1 MMDDLSMKN
10 CNKCCCNEP
19 QTKEYIDPVCMMRT
33 NDKEAYIPYEYK
45 GATYYFCNPGCLE
58 KFKKNPEMYLPNLA
72 KPILPAPPQSMVIPG
87 AGKGLY
93 TCPMHPEIISSTPGP
108 CPKCGM
114 SLEPVA
120 PVLDEG
126 ENPEYIDMKRRF
138 FFSLVFTIPLMLIA
152 MRHMLPG
159 HLLQAQATDT
169 TFGLIELLL
178 ATPVVL
184 WAGWPFFVRAWSSLV
199 SRNLNM
205 FTLIG
210 LGVAVSYGFSLIA
223 TLLPDLFPSSL
234 KGEGGNVGVYFE
246 ASSMIV
252 TLVLLGQVLE
262 LKARSRTGQAIRELL
277 NLAPKTARIIRDN
290 GTEEDILLE
299 MIHPGDRLRVR
310 PGEKIPTDGVI
321 LDGTS
326 SVDESMITG
335 EPIPVEKEPGDKVVG
350 ATLNATGSFVMG
362 VEKVGDDTL
371 LAQIVRMTIEAGRS
385 RAPIQQLADVVSS
398 YFVPAVVAAAL
409 IAFILWLLFGPEPRL
424 PHAIVSAVSVLIIA
438 CPCALGLATPMSIL
452 VATGRGAHMGV
463 LFRDAEAIQSLRT
476 VDTVIVDKTGTLT
489 EGKPTI
495 STVIACEGQDEKRL
509 LYLASSIEKASEH
522 PLSAAIIQGAKKRG
536 IEPGR
541 ASTFISHTGKGVSGF
556 VDGHN
561 VILGNKLLL
570 KDFGIEPGEIESEV
584 DYLPAHG
591 ATVMFVAVDGKVA
604 GVIAISDTIKETSKT
619 AVAMLHGDGLR
630 LVMLTGDR
638 KASAEAVASKLGID
652 EVYSEVLPAD
662 KVALVKQFQDKGHV
676 VAMAGD
682 GINDAPALAR
692 ATVGIAMGGG
702 TDVAI
707 QSAHIILVKGDLRA
721 VARARLLS
729 KATMRNIKQ
738 NLFFAFFYNVLCV
751 PIAAGALYPF
761 FGIILSPM
769 IAAAAMSLSSVSVIS
784 NAMRLRKVVV

>member
-45 GATYYFCNPGCLE
+45 GATYYFCNPGCLV

-120 PVLDEG
+120 PALDEG

-570 KDFGIEPGEIESEV
+570 KDFGIEPGGIESEV
-584 DYLPAHG
+584 DYLPANG

-638 KASAEAVASKLGID
+638 KASAEAVADKLGID

>member
-1 MMDDLSMKN
+1 
-10 CNKCCCNEP
+10 
-19 QTKEYIDPVCMMRT
+19 
-33 NDKEAYIPYEYK
+33 
-45 GATYYFCNPGCLE
+45 
-58 KFKKNPEMYLPNLA
+58 
-72 KPILPAPPQSMVIPG
+72 
-87 AGKGLY
+87 
-93 TCPMHPEIISSTPGP
+93 
-108 CPKCGM
+108 
-114 SLEPVA
+114 
-120 PVLDEG
+120 
-126 ENPEYIDMKRRF
+126 
-138 FFSLVFTIPLMLIA
+138 
-152 MRHMLPG
+152 
-159 HLLQAQATDT
+159 
-169 TFGLIELLL
+169 
-178 ATPVVL
+178 
-184 WAGWPFFVRAWSSLV
+184 
-199 SRNLNM
+199 
-205 FTLIG
+205 
-210 LGVAVSYGFSLIA
+210 
-223 TLLPDLFPSSL
+223 
-234 KGEGGNVGVYFE
+234 
-246 ASSMIV
+246 
-252 TLVLLGQVLE
+252 
-262 LKARSRTGQAIRELL
+262 
-277 NLAPKTARIIRDN
+277 
-290 GTEEDILLE
+290 
-299 MIHPGDRLRVR
+299 
-310 PGEKIPTDGVI
+310 
-321 LDGTS
+321 
-326 SVDESMITG
+326 MITG
-335 EPIPVEKEPGDKVVG
+335 EPIPVQKEPGDKVVG

-362 VEKVGDDTL
+362 AEKVGDDTL

-398 YFVPAVVAAAL
+398 YFVPAVVAAAS
-409 IAFILWLLFGPEPRL
+409 IAFILWLLFGPEPKL

-476 VDTVIVDKTGTLT
+476 VDTVIFDKTGTLT
-489 EGKPTI
+489 EGKPAI
-495 STVIACEGQDEKRL
+495 STIIACEGQDEKRL

-570 KDFGIEPGEIESEV
+570 KDFGIEAGGIESEV

-591 ATVMFVAVDGKVA
+591 ATVMFVAVDGKVS

-662 KVALVKQFQDKGHV
+662 KVALVKQFQDRGHV

-702 TDVAI
+702 TDAAI
-707 QSAHIILVKGDLRA
+707 QSAHVTLVKGDLRA

-769 IAAAAMSLSSVSVIS
+769 IAAAAMSFSSISVIS

>member
-1 MMDDLSMKN
+1 MDDLSMKN

-58 KFKKNPEMYLPNLA
+58 KFKKNPEKYLPNLA

-120 PVLDEG
+120 PALDEG

-570 KDFGIEPGEIESEV
+570 KDFGIEPGGIESEV
-584 DYLPAHG
+584 DYLPALG

-638 KASAEAVASKLGID
+638 KASAEAVADKLGID

-707 QSAHIILVKGDLRA
+707 QSAHVILVKGDLRV

-769 IAAAAMSLSSVSVIS
+769 IAAAAMSFSSVSVIS

>member
-1 MMDDLSMKN
+1 MDDLSMKN

-638 KASAEAVASKLGID
+638 KASAEAVADKLGID

>member
-1 MMDDLSMKN
+1 MDDLSMKN

-58 KFKKNPEMYLPNLA
+58 KFKKNPEKYLPNLA

-120 PVLDEG
+120 PALDEG
-126 ENPEYIDMKRRF
+126 ENPEYIDMKKRF
-138 FFSLVFTIPLMLIA
+138 FFSLIFTIPLMLIA

-570 KDFGIEPGEIESEV
+570 KDFGIEPGGIESEV

-638 KASAEAVASKLGID
+638 KASAEAVADKLGID